1 MTTGSS
7 KLIKISHVD
16 MKEHTCRA
24 KWPHFSSFMVVEGP
38 INPQSSFEWLS
49 ATMDRRGHSERTRQ
63 ASHVWIS
70 ADRHGQK
77 DTHTLKQ
84 WAPELCSFSSQRT
97 AFTELYFPAVL
108 TIFFCLFEREMK
120 ITWATRVFNEN
131 HTPIWLISL
140 SGKKQR
146 TTHPVHNLM
155 PPHFY

>member
-1 MTTGSS
+1 MGSS

-84 WAPELCSFSSQRT
+84 WAPELCGFSSQLHWVI
-97 AFTELYFPAVL
+97 FSCSINYFFFVCLKERWKLHEQPVSL
-108 TIFFCLFEREMK
+108 MKTILQFDWFHCLEKNKEQHILC
-120 ITWATRVFNEN
+120 IT
-131 HTPIWLISL
+131 
-140 SGKKQR
+140 
-146 TTHPVHNLM
+146 
-155 PPHFY
+155 